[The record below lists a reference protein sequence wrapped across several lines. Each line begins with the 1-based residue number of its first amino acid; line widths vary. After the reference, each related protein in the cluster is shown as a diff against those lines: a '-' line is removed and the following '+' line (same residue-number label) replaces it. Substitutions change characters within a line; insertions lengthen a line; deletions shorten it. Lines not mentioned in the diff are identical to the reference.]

1 MLMLFDHIRRPL
13 VEVVVNAS
21 PQGSLGVEAIRFWCK
36 VRRREGRGRWVC
48 DVVSDG
54 VGEVDGEGWVEG
66 GGWWRREEEVG
77 VSVVSEEVVLE
88 SESELVGESGV
99 VEEVLE

>member
-1 MLMLFDHIRRPL
+1 
-13 VEVVVNAS
+13 
-21 PQGSLGVEAIRFWCK
+21 
-36 VRRREGRGRWVC
+36 
-48 DVVSDG
+48 
-54 VGEVDGEGWVEG
+54 VEG